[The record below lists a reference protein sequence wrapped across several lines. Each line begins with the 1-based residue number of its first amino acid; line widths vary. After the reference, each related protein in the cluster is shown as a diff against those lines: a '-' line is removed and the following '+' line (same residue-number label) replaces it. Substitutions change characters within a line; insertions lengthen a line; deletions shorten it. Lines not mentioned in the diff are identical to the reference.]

1 MNLGVIFALGALLGW
16 SFGDFSIQKT
26 VRAIGNVRAIFYISI
41 TGGILLLPFIWREII
56 PAFSSHSNVPLIIF
70 ACLLVLV
77 TALANFEGLKLGKLS
92 VVMPV
97 NGVELLIAI
106 GLASLISGERYDPYV
121 YALIFVVLAGLLLT
135 TTKSYKNFINFKIEK
150 GVAWALTGA
159 VLLGVSNYTIGLT
172 SRTFSPIFSIWLTH
186 SVAAIATF
194 LIMLKRKE
202 ISAIR
207 DDLKNH
213 FNIIAAQSLLD
224 NLAWISFA
232 YATTLIPIGIATT
245 ISEGYLALGAILGMT
260 INKEKLRRHQL
271 FGVALT
277 IISVLL
283 LSWLSG
289 G

>member
-56 PAFSSHSNVPLIIF
+56 PAFSSVSNFPLIIF
-70 ACLLVLV
+70 ACILVLV
-77 TALANFEGLKLGKLS
+77 TALANFEGLKKGKLS
-92 VVMPV
+92 VVLPI
-97 NGVELLIAI
+97 NGVELVIAI
-106 GLASLISGERYDPYV
+106 ALAALISGERYHS
-121 YALIFVVLAGLLLT
+121 LIYLGIVLVFVGLLLT
-135 TTKSYKNFINFKIEK
+135 TITSIKNLTDLKWEK

-159 VLLGVSNYTIGLT
+159 ILLGVSNYTIGLT

-207 DDLKNH
+207 NDLKNH

-260 INKEKLRRHQL
+260 INQEKLRRHQL

-283 LSWLSG
+283 LSWLIG
-289 G
+289 V